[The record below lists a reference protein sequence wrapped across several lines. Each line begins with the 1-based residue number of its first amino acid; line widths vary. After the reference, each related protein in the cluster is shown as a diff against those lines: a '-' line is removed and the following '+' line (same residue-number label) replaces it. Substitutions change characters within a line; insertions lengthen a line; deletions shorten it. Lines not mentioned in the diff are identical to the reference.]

1 MKKEACIPGCK
12 YNHFQCKCE
21 LYNVPIRIE
30 TVDVIKGFTQ
40 WCKCEECMEKELSCL
55 IDENIREIYS
65 FYHAF
70 TQEMNIQF
78 SELESLVKRREDIY
92 K

>member
-1 MKKEACIPGCK
+1 MKIEACIPGCK
-12 YNHFQCKCE
+12 YNHLQCKCE
-21 LYNVPIRIE
+21 LYNVPINLHNIDDG
-30 TVDVIKGFTQ
+30 TTH

-55 IDENIREIYS
+55 IDENVREIYS

-78 SELESLVKRREDIY
+78 SELENLIKRREDIY